1 MKTLDFTKTGQNML
15 QKILFSVA
23 KSAQEKIF
31 SPVAIQP
38 EEKIFLVCEIC
49 GSKNF
54 YLPIKS
60 TQWICR
66 DCSPPR
72 SERFVAQSKQATGSE
87 DTTLDG
93 PSEPQPA
100 KVDPAQSWGPY
111 VLRSKNPI
119 CKCGSDYFEESGT
132 VCCVKKFCVCCR
144 EEIF

>member
-1 MKTLDFTKTGQNML
+1 ML

-23 KSAQEKIF
+23 KSAQEKNI
-31 SPVAIQP
+31 SIPTP
-38 EEKIFLVCEIC
+38 EEKKFSVCEIC
-49 GSKNF
+49 GSRNF

-60 TQWICR
+60 IEWVCR
-66 DCSPPR
+66 ECSPPR

-93 PSEPQPA
+93 LPEPEPV

-111 VLRSKNPI
+111 VLRSKIPI

-132 VCCVKKFCVCCR
+132 VVCVKKFCCVCKI
-144 EEIF
+144 ELIG